1 MWANFGPAVQVK
13 HLTLDPTLAE
23 HIVDQIESDH
33 IVIVCKD
40 ADAEVIET
48 ITKQIGWGKRVRGI
62 VRESD
67 LVNWYEK
74 CLRGKFSA
82 ELGQVLLTQLSNGF
96 RAEFP
101 HNTQVLDLMKE
112 RKYTE
117 VIPAPLWQA
126 ITDKVVA
133 PRP

>member
-23 HIVDQIESDH
+23 HIVDQSESDH

-62 VRESD
+62 VREYD

-74 CLRGKFSA
+74 CLRGNSRQSLGKFC
-82 ELGQVLLTQLSNGF
+82 
-96 RAEFP
+96 
-101 HNTQVLDLMKE
+101 
-112 RKYTE
+112 
-117 VIPAPLWQA
+117 
-126 ITDKVVA
+126 
-133 PRP
+133 